1 MRDLELTREEAEA
14 LVDLLEDQPRV
25 HPLEGLS
32 DVVRELFG
40 MATRERQ
47 KEVEAK

>member
-1 MRDLELTREEAEA
+1 MRDLELTREEAES
-14 LVDLLEDQPRV
+14 LVDLLEEKPRV
-25 HPLEGLS
+25 YPLEGLA

-40 MATRERQ
+40 MGTRERQ